1 MASTSRNPTRGCQYQ
16 TRSESGMFRRNK
28 TSAFSSLAF
37 TGTMTLETESLI
49 LELPVSRLA
58 ESTLRHSLPRSQRL
72 TLTIDSGQT
81 ATPPNV
87 TQWAPVQDGIPKS
100 PSTPPS
106 AWSHQDRPSSGTAG
120 KSAEPLGTPTRIHR
134 VARGVTDHTWYK
146 MLTPSEKGTLATM
159 ILYDAYSGQGLIPME
174 ETSST

>member
-1 MASTSRNPTRGCQYQ
+1 MASTSRNPTRGCRYQ
-16 TRSESGMFRRNK
+16 TRSENGMFRRNR

-37 TGTMTLETESLI
+37 TGTMTLEPESLI
-49 LELPVSRLA
+49 LELPVSKLA

-87 TQWAPVQDGIPKS
+87 TQWAPAQNGTPKS
-100 PSTPPS
+100 PSIPPS
-106 AWSHQDRPSSGTAG
+106 AWSHQDRPSSGTDG
-120 KSAEPLGTPTRIHR
+120 KNAEPSDTPTLTHR
-134 VARGVTDHTWYK
+134 VAKGVTDHTWYK

-159 ILYDAYSGQGLIPME
+159 ILHDAYSGQGLIPTE
-174 ETSST
+174 ETS